1 MDPNKMEEGL
11 ADKDANALQ
20 LALTCQRIITVIIN
34 AEGRVPGEFRRIFTR
49 MQATIMSKFG
59 SEEAVYKAVGGFLFL
74 RFIGPSITVPHAYG
88 LTQGT
93 HKNNSMQCLLIP
105 LAAPPNQRCQRQ
117 LVLIAKVLQHVANM
131 ATVTKESFMLELT
144 DFVNKNIP
152 KVKGFYGELL
162 VSPSCPND
170 APINSF

>member
-34 AEGRVPGEFRRIFTR
+34 AEGRVPSEFRRIFTR

-59 SEEAVYKAVGGFLFL
+59 SEEAVFKAVGGFLFL

-93 HKNNSMQCLLIP
+93 HFQ
-105 LAAPPNQRCQRQ
+105 
-117 LVLIAKVLQHVANM
+117 
-131 ATVTKESFMLELT
+131 
-144 DFVNKNIP
+144 
-152 KVKGFYGELL
+152 
-162 VSPSCPND
+162 
-170 APINSF
+170 